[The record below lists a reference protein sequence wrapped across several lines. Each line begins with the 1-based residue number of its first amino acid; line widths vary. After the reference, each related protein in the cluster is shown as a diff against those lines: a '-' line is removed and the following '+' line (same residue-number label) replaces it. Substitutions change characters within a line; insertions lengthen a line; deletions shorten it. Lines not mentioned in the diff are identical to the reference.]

1 MRLIEF
7 VVFADESF
15 DLNRLVPFDFHS
27 VIFDNVEELSDVGV
41 RIDQSAADALKQCV
55 ISLKLHEV
63 VSRCFVKEITDASA
77 THDFVASAFRPD
89 SNSPGKGCEFE
100 EVFLEAMRASVL
112 QMLFWFCAIHSIHH
126 RALLWILAGSG
137 AT

>member
-77 THDFVASAFRPD
+77 THNFVASAFRSD

-112 QMLFWFCAIHSIHH
+112 QMLF
-126 RALLWILAGSG
+126 
-137 AT
+137 